1 MMTAAG
7 GTAGVRTAIVAR
19 MELEQG
25 QAVLPEWERL
35 RLLRA
40 ESEYDAIKK
49 NPRIAYAIWGAAGI
63 FGGHRFYLGDTAR
76 SIVMLFTLGG
86 LGVWTLID
94 VFFIARRVRTVNNTR
109 RAAVM
114 ARYGILDGAA
124 AGLAETSN

>member
-1 MMTAAG
+1 
-7 GTAGVRTAIVAR
+7 

-49 NPRIAYAIWGAAGI
+49 NPRIAYAIWCAAGI
-63 FGGHRFYLGDTAR
+63 FGGHRFYLGDTGR
-76 SIVMLFTLGG
+76 SIAMLFTLGG
-86 LGVWTLID
+86 LGVWSLID
-94 VFFIARRVRTVNNTR
+94 VFFIARRVRTVNHAR

-114 ARYGILDGAA
+114 ARYGILDAA
-124 AGLAETSN
+124 MVGVADPSN